1 MSRRSAAIRR
11 GLPPAAMGVSA
22 TADRRF
28 RRPDVRPAGVRS
40 LRRLSRR
47 AIGIGVLA
55 VILVAVVAYATQAV
69 LTSSLLRVRQI
80 TVHGTSRL
88 KADDVAALVSGL
100 RQDNIL
106 LADLP
111 RYRQRLL
118 GSTWIENVTL
128 RRQLPS
134 AVAIEVTERVPMIVA
149 HVGDRLYLVDR
160 SGAIIDEDGPQYRD
174 FDLPLVDGLVP
185 AGGVVHG
192 SVDAWH
198 VALVERFLRRSTPRR
213 TFGAAS
219 RKSTCRSARRG
230 GAARARSDVRAARR
244 GALRRSPAPVPVAR
258 ARAPGTAV
266 GARLRGRPIRQPLRH
281 AAWTRQRG
289 EAGTDA
295 VTVRGCP

>member
-1 MSRRSAAIRR
+1 
-11 GLPPAAMGVSA
+11 MGVSA

-55 VILVAVVAYATQAV
+55 AILVGVVAYATRAV

-88 KADDVAALVSGL
+88 KADDVAALVVGL

-106 LADLP
+106 AADLP
-111 RYRQRLL
+111 RYRQQLL
-118 GSTWIENVTL
+118 GSSWIENVTL

-134 AVAIEVTERVPMIVA
+134 SVAIEVTERVPMIVA

-160 SGAIIDEDGPQYRD
+160 FGVIIDEDGPQYRD
-174 FDLPLVDGLVP
+174 LDLPLVDGLVP
-185 AGGVVHG
+185 AGGVAHG

-198 VALVERFLRRSTPRR
+198 VALVERFLTALNAAPDLRSRVSQIDMTDPHDVTVLLEHDSTFVRLGEEHFVDRLRRYLTIVPALRARLADLEYVDVRFDSLYVMPRGR
-213 TFGAAS
+213 VSVAS
-219 RKSTCRSARRG
+219 RP
-230 GAARARSDVRAARR
+230 VRT
-244 GALRRSPAPVPVAR
+244 P
-258 ARAPGTAV
+258 
-266 GARLRGRPIRQPLRH
+266 
-281 AAWTRQRG
+281 
-289 EAGTDA
+289 
-295 VTVRGCP
+295 